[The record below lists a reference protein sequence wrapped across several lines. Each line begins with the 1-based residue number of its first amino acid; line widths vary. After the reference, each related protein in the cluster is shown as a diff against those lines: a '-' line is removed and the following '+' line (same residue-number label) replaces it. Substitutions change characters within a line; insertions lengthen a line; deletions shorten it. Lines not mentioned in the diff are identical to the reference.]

1 MSSRNV
7 SERRRSPPGQTAGV
21 LLSLAAALIFDMV
34 SLGAVADSLRPDLAL
49 LVLVYWS
56 TRPYSP
62 ANVAT
67 GWVVGLIRD
76 VASLTPLG
84 LDAGLYCLTAWVGL
98 SLNKRMEALPIAGE
112 LLLVLL
118 ILLLGSLLSW
128 GVGLLLGSQPSAES
142 HLVAPL
148 VGTLCWPLVR
158 LAMDA
163 IHRGAGHAAD
173 D

>member
-1 MSSRNV
+1 V
-7 SERRRSPPGQTAGV
+7 SDRRRPQSGQTVTV
-21 LLSLAAALIFDMV
+21 LLSLVAALLFDMV
-34 SLGAVADSLRPDLAL
+34 SFGATVDASRPDLAL
-49 LVLVYWS
+49 LVLLYWS
-56 TRPYSP
+56 TRPHSP

-67 GWVVGLIRD
+67 GWFFGLAHD

-98 SLNKRMEALPIAGE
+98 SLHKRLETLPVAGE

-118 ILLLGSLLSW
+118 ILLIRSLLSW
-128 GVGLLLGSQPSAES
+128 GIGLLVGGQPSVES
-142 HLVAPL
+142 HLVSPL

-158 LAMDA
+158 LALDA
-163 IHRGAGHAAD
+163 SSRGGSRAGD

>member
-1 MSSRNV
+1 MSTRNV
-7 SERRRSPPGQTAGV
+7 SERRRSAPGQMTSV
-21 LLSLAAALIFDMV
+21 LLALAAALIFDMV
-34 SLGAVADSLRPDLAL
+34 SLGAVADSMRPDAAL
-49 LVLVYWS
+49 LVLLYWS

-76 VASLTPLG
+76 VTSLTPLG
-84 LDAGLYCLTAWVGL
+84 LDAGLYCLTAWIGVSL
-98 SLNKRMEALPIAGE
+98 SKRMETLPIAGE

-118 ILLLGSLLSW
+118 ILLLHSLLSW
-128 GVGLLLGSQPSAES
+128 GIGLLLGGQPSAES

-148 VGTLCWPLVR
+148 LGTLCWPLVR
-158 LAMDA
+158 LAMEA
-163 IHRGAGHAAD
+163 LHRGAGRAVD